1 MKEQDCLRRFIFEDL
16 GVRGEWVRLEDSLRQ
31 AKQFQTLVNDRVD
44 EQLGQAL
51 AAVVLLSATVK
62 FQGSMIL
69 QVQGNGDLK
78 TLVAQATNERKIRGL
93 VRSVAG
99 VAGANLKEMMG
110 EGHLVLTIESEIAE
124 PYQGIVSLEKDTLAD
139 ILQLY
144 FRQSEQLATRFWL
157 FANQTHAAGLMIQ
170 ELPDRKSYKQDWERI
185 EMLASTV
192 TAKEMLTLDSEEM
205 LYRLFNEEK
214 VRLYEPEPV
223 EFHCNCSRQKISGT
237 LLALGRDE
245 LEEILKEREDIEVD
259 CQFCGARYH
268 FDKVDVENILLT
280 QSTEGAVS
288 GTQH

>member
-1 MKEQDCLRRFIFEDL
+1 MKEQDRLRRFIFEDL

-31 AKQFQTLVNDRVD
+31 AKQFQTLVNERVD

-51 AAVVLLSATVK
+51 AAVVLLSAMVK

-99 VAGANLKEMMG
+99 VAVANLREMMG

-139 ILQLY
+139 ILQVY

-192 TAKEMLTLDSEEM
+192 TAKEMLSLDSEEM
-205 LYRLFNEEK
+205 LYRLFNEEN

-245 LEEILKEREDIEVD
+245 LEEIFKEREDIEVD